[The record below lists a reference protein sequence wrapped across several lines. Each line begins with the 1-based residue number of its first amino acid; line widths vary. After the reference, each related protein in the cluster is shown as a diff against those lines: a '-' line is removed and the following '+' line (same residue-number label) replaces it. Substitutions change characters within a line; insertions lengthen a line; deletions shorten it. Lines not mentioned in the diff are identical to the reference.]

1 MRLNS
6 RHKILE
12 KRELDKLNTLQQIR
26 LLKKGDIFGEI
37 AMFTNLK
44 RTTTIISQD
53 YMMVQ
58 SLDRQAL
65 EIIFN
70 NAPNVYNEIRQ
81 NLTKYEDREI
91 VQRFKFIR
99 NVPFLRELG
108 DETVREVLFK
118 THQNYGYQAG
128 DCILRQGQHSPI
140 IYIVA

>member
-1 MRLNS
+1 
-6 RHKILE
+6 
-12 KRELDKLNTLQQIR
+12 
-26 LLKKGDIFGEI
+26 
-37 AMFTNLK
+37 MFTNLK

-118 THQNYGYQAG
+118 TH
-128 DCILRQGQHSPI
+128 
-140 IYIVA
+140 